1 MKTRKFQWMAALVM
15 GMAMTCVTMTSCS
28 KEDNPVDDVPSV
40 GQTTVKE
47 LSVLT
52 TEEIGWV
59 IADDSKAYPNAAAAR
74 AAGAEPLAM
83 MAYVGPL
90 TTYGLAIQLRF
101 TCDVNWNEANQYV
114 KNLPQINNAQW
125 SLPTKE
131 EWKNMVTAC
140 KVSEDLKTVTEMKM
154 TPINGFKNK
163 FEATGEAWEDL
174 WYWTKDEDGSDRA
187 YVVSASIQNPSLTQL
202 RFGNSEPK
210 SYPYAA
216 RAVLYFSLG
225 Y

>member
-52 TEEIGWV
+52 AAEIGWV

-83 MAYVGPL
+83 LAYVGPF

-131 EWKNMVTAC
+131 DWKNMVTAC
-140 KVSEDLKTVTEMKM
+140 KVSGDLETVTETSMK
-154 TPINGFKNK
+154 PINGFKNK
-163 FEATGEAWEDL
+163 FEATGEAWENC

-187 YVVSASIQNPSLTQL
+187 YLVSADIKNSPNPQL
-202 RFGNSEPK
+202 VVGNSEPK

-216 RAVLYFSLG
+216 RAVLKFPL
-225 Y
+225 